1 MFMKA
6 ICCCLS
12 IWFVY
17 TDIVLY
23 ERDVNQYFG
32 AVDLEQSATV
42 GDLYQAAQ
50 KELNVHNWEIDL
62 FYLGEIINKDMMHMR
77 IPLAD
82 LTTPIRT
89 RDADSDTIIHYKLYY
104 IFETRWFGRNNTTLH
119 HRGWIFDL
127 PQKLTGINFG
137 APHSYQTQFE
147 IDNHVNKTYTMY
159 LSNNRPTRQLIF
171 SADEFVEKITVSFTR
186 GQNGVLE
193 GILFETNKQ
202 QSIENGNIAF
212 AGAKTYIVGGLGF
225 KLIGIR
231 IIVSQR
237 GPNFIYGFQFKMK
250 FFPPIIQ
257 TRPRSRHVPIS
268 HARKLLSF

>member
-171 SADEFVEKITVSFTR
+171 SADEFVEKITVCLTR
-186 GQNGVLE
+186 ENGIAIGL
-193 GILFETNKQ
+193 LFETNRQ

-231 IIVSQR
+231 MQLQKWFPGQNNID
-237 GPNFIYGFQFKMK
+237 GFKFKMTS
-250 FFPPIIQ
+250 P
-257 TRPRSRHVPIS
+257 TRPISRHVTPIS
-268 HARKLLSF
+268 HARRLSSF